1 MFNIDDNQILSSSGH
16 CCHYLIIT
24 STSTS
29 TQNTDIYSQLTSYWS
44 TGLRLIKTMEI
55 ISLCVTNWSA
65 FLSGCLRFPDPTF
78 LKKWWLAHC
87 TQQMHWGQTSA
98 CFYIVHKTSL
108 WLGLIHKT
116 VHRWSS
122 EKDIIRRISVWKKKI
137 KSISGLERVSLGN
150 RNTYMSKFR
159 QFL

>member
-1 MFNIDDNQILSSSGH
+1 MLVAGVFVSLLWYGSCLGMLYSVIWLPGGPDGPCYYLQSLSLVKLILICTLIGWIKCRKRVRRERYLMFNIDDNQILSSSGH

-65 FLSGCLRFPDPTF
+65 FQSGCLRFPDLTF
-78 LKKWWLAHC
+78 LK
-87 TQQMHWGQTSA
+87 
-98 CFYIVHKTSL
+98 
-108 WLGLIHKT
+108 
-116 VHRWSS
+116 
-122 EKDIIRRISVWKKKI
+122 
-137 KSISGLERVSLGN
+137 
-150 RNTYMSKFR
+150 
-159 QFL
+159 